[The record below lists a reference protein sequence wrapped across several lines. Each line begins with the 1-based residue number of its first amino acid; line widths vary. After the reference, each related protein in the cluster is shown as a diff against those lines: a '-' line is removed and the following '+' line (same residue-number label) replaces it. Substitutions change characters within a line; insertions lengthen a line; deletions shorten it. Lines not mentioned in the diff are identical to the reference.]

1 MEEEKNEQTIADSQS
16 AEIVEYKKK
25 RKDVIVE
32 LSLFLIL
39 GILLG
44 VTIKTEAVKKI
55 TIGFND
61 YKLANARQAYNITMM
76 QKELQTQA
84 AQESASARND
94 ASPTRDGQAA
104 QQQPAQGVPQ
114 QSTQAPSDQS
124 SSVPQQQ

>member
-1 MEEEKNEQTIADSQS
+1 MEEEKGENNISDSQS

-44 VTIKTEAVKKI
+44 VTIKTEAAKRI

-61 YKLANARQAYNITMM
+61 YKLAHARQAYDITAM

-84 AQESASARND
+84 AQD
-94 ASPTRDGQAA
+94 QAA
-104 QQQPAQGVPQ
+104 QQQAQPAQGAQSQQ
-114 QSTQAPSDQS
+114 QSADQS
-124 SSVPQQQ
+124 NSAPQQQ